1 MSPLPH
7 FFQNCYLQVTEATI
21 RSPSSSTFV
30 YEVAVG
36 SICQTLRNPRFL
48 MHVRDESGELPE
60 LVVECLLEHGR
71 LRVEQVS
78 LRSYL

>member
-1 MSPLPH
+1 M
-7 FFQNCYLQVTEATI
+7 
-21 RSPSSSTFV
+21 